1 METYFLSLGFAGIFS
16 KVISMLKIFK
26 IVALVFLVVFLLS
39 AQTSFAQST
48 CKATSVGVEKL
59 PAGSS
64 PEPGKEY
71 VVNATFSS
79 CDASKVR
86 YCIRVRQGNISSPPS
101 CVNVDPARGFKARF
115 TQPGENILEAYAVDI
130 ATGNL
135 VTSSFTT
142 KSFTVQGSQASQ
154 PPVVTN
160 PPAGNVQQPGSGNVQ
175 QSQGNGSG
183 NTPPTV
189 NQGDPNAVVGTFKA
203 PTSFGSIGALVVGV
217 INFALG
223 LIGAL
228 SLLFI
233 IIGGVRMVASAGN
246 EAAITA
252 GKKTVIWAVIGLVV
266 ALLAYTIIAGLEAL
280 LGRT

>member
-1 METYFLSLGFAGIFS
+1 
-16 KVISMLKIFK
+16 MLKIFK
-26 IVALVFLVVFLLS
+26 IVALVVLLMFLVPS
-39 AQTSFAQST
+39 QQSWAQST
-48 CKATSVGVEKL
+48 CRATSVGVEKL
-59 PAGSS
+59 PASSS

-79 CDASKVR
+79 CDANKVK
-86 YCIRVRQGNISSPPS
+86 YCIRVRQGNTSSPSS
-101 CVNVDPARGFKARF
+101 CVNVDPARGFKAKF

-130 ATGNL
+130 ATGYL
-135 VTSSFTT
+135 VNNSFTSKT
-142 KSFTVQGSQASQ
+142 FTVQGGPVAQ
-154 PPVVTN
+154 PPVATT
-160 PPAGNVQQPGSGNVQ
+160 PPAGNGQQPGSGNVQ
-175 QSQGNGSG
+175 TPQGNGSG

-189 NQGDPNAVVGTFKA
+189 SQGDPNAVVGTFKA

-246 EAAITA
+246 ETAITA
-252 GKKTVIWAVIGLVV
+252 GKKTVTWAVLGLVV

-280 LGRT
+280 LGRN